1 MLAFLARPCATAWI
15 LLAQPGSFHRIG
27 QSARCQRRSVR
38 PGRDEKT
45 SLDASQPQV
54 TDHQLSAP
62 PPAVASGDL
71 ARPLGRLGPACGPL
85 PTNAGGVL
93 SPGGGTT
100 FKRYR
105 TTTSWGCNRVVH
117 RILVKSVKSTQ
128 RAHAQEVITR
138 RTGPRIPTAGVD
150 NLPKGANSAIS
161 WGSLSPVWPARCLK
175 ATSGGLAV

>member
-1 MLAFLARPCATAWI
+1 MLAFLARPCATGWV
-15 LLAQPGSFHRIG
+15 LPAQPDSLHRIG

-54 TDHQLSAP
+54 TDHQCP
-62 PPAVASGDL
+62 PPACRGRRRSGPASQP
-71 ARPLGRLGPACGPL
+71 ARPCLRAASHQRRWRAQSGR
-85 PTNAGGVL
+85 
-93 SPGGGTT
+93 GTT
-100 FKRYR
+100 FKWYR